1 MLLRVEWKSYSKR
14 QTFFLNGFE
23 EQLKT
28 IIQKLF
34 VVQDKEEK
42 SNIKLNTYPTNF
54 FKERAVASQVDELL
68 VKEPGELEVQGG
80 VMWHLAGKH
89 DALTQSNVQVS
100 CWTGDCGGLWTQGVS
115 KKGEVRQGVLGLFLF
130 FLLLWML

>member
-68 VKEPGELEVQGG
+68 VKEPGELEVQSG
-80 VMWHLAGKH
+80 VM
-89 DALTQSNVQVS
+89 
-100 CWTGDCGGLWTQGVS
+100 
-115 KKGEVRQGVLGLFLF
+115 
-130 FLLLWML
+130 